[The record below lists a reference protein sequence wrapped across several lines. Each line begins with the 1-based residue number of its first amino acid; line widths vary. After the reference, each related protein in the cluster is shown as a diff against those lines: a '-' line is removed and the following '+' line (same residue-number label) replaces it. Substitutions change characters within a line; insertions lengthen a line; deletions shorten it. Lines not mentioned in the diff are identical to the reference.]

1 MFLRAFRTY
10 FTMVL
15 YVNGGRSSSSL
26 SIFFSEG
33 QNINFSSFSLTRSKW
48 RFASS
53 TKCSCGRLIILKCPR
68 SSVHISLCKKKK
80 KKKKKIN
87 KGLQSLRQKK
97 KNETK
102 GKGALKFS
110 SVFNHL
116 KQRVAYLA
124 TNWTFT
130 VNLFRLTFF
139 LKRISFNSFTC
150 IFSTGLSIMN
160 LILFGKKSI

>member
-1 MFLRAFRTY
+1 
-10 FTMVL
+10 MVL
-15 YVNGGRSSSSL
+15 YVNGGISSSSL

-33 QNINFSSFSLTRSKW
+33 QNLNFSSFSLTRSKS

-53 TKCSCGRLIILKCPR
+53 TKCSCGRLIILIILPAIFCA
-68 SSVHISLCKKKK
+68 HFTLH
-80 KKKKKIN
+80 KKKKIN

-116 KQRVAYLA
+116 KQRVANFA
-124 TNWTFT
+124 TNWAFT
-130 VNLFRLTFF
+130 VNPFRLTFF
-139 LKRISFNSFTC
+139 LKRILLIPSHASFPQAYR
-150 IFSTGLSIMN
+150 L
-160 LILFGKKSI
+160 

>member
-1 MFLRAFRTY
+1 MFLPAFRTY

-33 QNINFSSFSLTRSKW
+33 QNLNFSSFSLTRSKW

-53 TKCSCGRLIILKCPR
+53 TKCSCGRLIILMCPR
-68 SSVHISLCKKKK
+68 SSVHISLCT
-80 KKKKKIN
+80 KKKIS

-124 TNWTFT
+124 TNWAFT

>member
-1 MFLRAFRTY
+1 MFLPAFRTY

-33 QNINFSSFSLTRSKW
+33 QNLNFSSFSLTRSKW
-48 RFASS
+48 RSASS
-53 TKCSCGRLIILKCPR
+53 TKCSCGRLIILMCPR
-68 SSVHISLCKKKK
+68 SSVHISLCT
-80 KKKKKIN
+80 KKKIN

-124 TNWTFT
+124 TNWAFT

>member
-1 MFLRAFRTY
+1 MFLPAFRTY
-10 FTMVL
+10 FTMVS

-33 QNINFSSFSLTRSKW
+33 QNLNFSSFSLTRSKW

-53 TKCSCGRLIILKCPR
+53 TKCSCGHDYFDVPAIVCTHFTL
-68 SSVHISLCKKKK
+68 H
-80 KKKKKIN
+80 KKKIN

-124 TNWTFT
+124 TNWAFT

>member
-1 MFLRAFRTY
+1 MFLPAFRTY

-33 QNINFSSFSLTRSKW
+33 QNLNFSSFSLTRSKS

-53 TKCSCGRLIILKCPR
+53 TKCSCGRLIILIILPAIVCT
-68 SSVHISLCKKKK
+68 HFTLHKKKK
-80 KKKKKIN
+80 KSTRDCNHLDRK
-87 KGLQSLRQKK
+87 KK

-124 TNWTFT
+124 TNWAFT
-130 VNLFRLTFF
+130 VNPFRLTFF